1 MRAYGPLMLS
11 AKRPYPLKG
20 DTPWQKEGLYLQ
32 QAYAYD
38 SVGNL
43 TGLTQE
49 EWDGMRYAQRYV
61 YDVTHQL
68 TAYEAE
74 VVGGKTEHL
83 KYTYDPQGNR
93 LMTVYPRET
102 QRYEIANDSNQLLS
116 KWEGQS
122 KGSDG
127 AAWWAYSYD
136 ANGNLTTGTQTNG
149 KETFARYQYTW
160 DVKNRLSRFVENETQ
175 RQRNGYEFE
184 SGLRYLKE
192 DIRFTKQAPMFE
204 TVKQRTLYSDAG
216 EEALRRNRNPAD
228 RIGRKKSAPRR
239 RALSGM

>member
-1 MRAYGPLMLS
+1 MKPFFLNWDCHDLRRLAFAALALLFCVMYMGTFPTPRVSTSVSDTSQSAATYGVQ
-11 AKRPYPLKG
+11 G
-20 DTPWQKEGLYLQ
+20 IIPW
-32 QAYAYD
+32 
-38 SVGNL
+38 
-43 TGLTQE
+43 
-49 EWDGMRYAQRYV
+49 
-61 YDVTHQL
+61 
-68 TAYEAE
+68 
-74 VVGGKTEHL
+74 
-83 KYTYDPQGNR
+83 
-93 LMTVYPRET
+93 
-102 QRYEIANDSNQLLS
+102 IANDSNQLLS

>member
-1 MRAYGPLMLS
+1 MKPFFLNWDYRDLRRLAFTTLATLLCVMYMLGTPPSPRLS
-11 AKRPYPLKG
+11 ASASAIAQSIATYG
-20 DTPWQKEGLYLQ
+20 VQGIIPW
-32 QAYAYD
+32 
-38 SVGNL
+38 
-43 TGLTQE
+43 
-49 EWDGMRYAQRYV
+49 
-61 YDVTHQL
+61 
-68 TAYEAE
+68 
-74 VVGGKTEHL
+74 
-83 KYTYDPQGNR
+83 
-93 LMTVYPRET
+93 
-102 QRYEIANDSNQLLS
+102 S
-116 KWEGQS
+116 KWTGP
-122 KGSDG
+122 KGSEE
-127 AAWWAYSYD
+127 AWWTYTYD